1 MPVCCYAYAA
11 LIHISIIPLMVIR
24 RLEITDVRNIR
35 QAGFIDLA
43 PINILYGL
51 NGSGKTSVL
60 EAIHL
65 LSSAR
70 SFRSHKLKPLINK
83 NAEQCVVYGE
93 VCSSPQQSH
102 YSAIGVQRSR
112 KETGVIKVDGSP
124 VRSTSVLAEKLPLQV
139 INADTFLLLE
149 GSPSVRRQFVDW
161 GVFHVE
167 HSFHAIW
174 KTVQRCLK
182 QRNSLLRHGRI
193 IDGELD
199 VWTDELVKASEQLDS
214 LRKAY
219 LTRFSKVFEVCL
231 TKLIKLDGV
240 TLSYQRGWDKDRCLA
255 EVLSANKE
263 KEKEQGYTASGPHRA
278 DLRLRYQGH
287 MAADI
292 LSRGQQKL
300 VVCALRVAQGYLLS
314 ELTQRRCVYLIDDLP
329 AELDNNHRR
338 AFCELL
344 SDLDCQVFITC
355 VDHSDLDGCGL
366 NPDLVK
372 LFHVEH
378 GSISAGQ

>member
-1 MPVCCYAYAA
+1 MPLCCYAYET
-11 LIHISIIPLMVIR
+11 LIVISNLSPVVIR

-35 QAGFIDLA
+35 QAQFTDLST
-43 PINILYGL
+43 INIFHGL
-51 NGSGKTSVL
+51 NGSGKTSAL

-70 SFRSHKLKPLINK
+70 SFRSHKLKPLINN
-83 NAEQCVVYGE
+83 NAEQCIVYGE
-93 VCSSPQQSH
+93 VCSFHSSH

-112 KETGVIKVDGSP
+112 KETGAIKVDGSI
-124 VRSTSVLAEKLPLQV
+124 VRSASVLAEKLPLQV
-139 INADTFLLLE
+139 INSDTFLLLE
-149 GSPSVRRQFVDW
+149 GSPSVRRQFLDW

-167 HSFHAIW
+167 HSFHGVW

-193 IDGELD
+193 ADAELD
-199 VWTDELVKASEQLDS
+199 VWTDELVRASEQLDS

-219 LTRFSKVFEVCL
+219 LARFSQVFDTCL
-231 TKLIKLDGV
+231 AKLIQLEGI
-240 TLSYQRGWDKDRCLA
+240 TLSYQRGWDKERSLA
-255 EVLSANKE
+255 DVLLANKD
-263 KEKEQGYTASGPHRA
+263 KEKEQGHTGSGPHRA
-278 DLRLRYQGH
+278 DLRLRYQGQ

-314 ELTQRRCVYLIDDLP
+314 QLTQRQCVYLIDDLP
-329 AELDNNHRR
+329 AELDQYHRR
-338 AFCELL
+338 ALCELL

-355 VDHSDLDGCGL
+355 VDHRDLNDCGL

-378 GSISAGQ
+378 GNISASL

>member
-1 MPVCCYAYAA
+1 MPLCCYANEA
-11 LIHISIIPLMVIR
+11 LIDIEPSASMVIR

-35 QAGFIDLA
+35 QAHLTELSNF
-43 PINILYGL
+43 NILYGL

-70 SFRSHKLKPLINK
+70 SFRSHKLKPLIN
-83 NAEQCVVYGE
+83 NSAEQCVVYGE
-93 VCSSPQQSH
+93 VCSFQPSH

-112 KETGVIKVDGSP
+112 KETGVIKVDGSL

-139 INADTFLLLE
+139 INSDTFLLLE
-149 GSPSVRRQFVDW
+149 GSPSVRRQFLDW

-167 HSFHAIW
+167 HSFHGIW

-182 QRNSLLRHGRI
+182 QRNTLLRHGRI
-193 IDGELD
+193 IDAELD
-199 VWTDELVKASEQLDS
+199 VWTDELVRASEQLDC

-219 LTRFSKVFEVCL
+219 LERFNHVFGECL
-231 TKLIKLDGV
+231 AKLIQLEGV
-240 TLSYQRGWDKDRCLA
+240 TLTYQRGWDKERSLA
-255 EVLSANKE
+255 DVLLANKD
-263 KEKEQGYTASGPHRA
+263 KEKEQGHTASGPHRA

-314 ELTQRRCVYLIDDLP
+314 QLTQRQCVYLIDDLP
-329 AELDNNHRR
+329 AELDQYHRR
-338 AFCELL
+338 ALCELL

-355 VDHSDLDGCGL
+355 VDHKDLDHCGL
-366 NPDLVK
+366 NQDLVR

-378 GSISAGQ
+378 GNISASL